1 MVNDSAINYQNIML
15 DNLDKPG
22 CFGSFEA
29 PNFHGSCSGN

>member
-1 MVNDSAINYQNIML
+1 MVSAINYQNITL

-22 CFGSFEA
+22 YFGSFEA